1 MTLYRLFLYLA
12 FPGYCRVMRINARR
26 VMERRA
32 AGARR

>member
-1 MTLYRLFLYLA
+1 MTLYRLYLCLVL
-12 FPGYCRVMRINARR
+12 PGYYRVMRINARR